1 MQKRYHTLGTG
12 HWSRQCLHMYLYQTD
27 RVWMHNDVACLAWSH
42 LQTRAWN
49 RLSPLMR
56 KLTMTMYQTVCQNC

>member
-1 MQKRYHTLGTG
+1 
-12 HWSRQCLHMYLYQTD
+12 
-27 RVWMHNDVACLAWSH
+27 MHNDVACLAWSH

-49 RLSPLMR
+49 RLNPLMR